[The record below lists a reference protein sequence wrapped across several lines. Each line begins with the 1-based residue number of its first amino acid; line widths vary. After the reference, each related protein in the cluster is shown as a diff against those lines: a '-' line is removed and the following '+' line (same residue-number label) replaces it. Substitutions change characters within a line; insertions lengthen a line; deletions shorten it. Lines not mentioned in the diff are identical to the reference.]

1 MNPVNTETWKVKS
14 QELAKTTPSSCSTSS
29 PLRLH
34 IPKLMPMIPFGTPK
48 VTNAS
53 VSDGCFCNDKACK
66 PSISKSI
73 GTQNYVTVPIYDNND
88 FICSIFYQGARIK
101 VDFFNG
107 SVDEI
112 YATNRI
118 DESVCP

>member
-1 MNPVNTETWKVKS
+1 MNPVNTEKWEVKS
-14 QELAKTTPSSCSTSS
+14 QELARTSPPQCSTSS

-34 IPKLMPMIPFGTPK
+34 IPKLMPLIGFGAPK
-48 VTNAS
+48 VSTAS

-66 PSISKSI
+66 PSVASTI
-73 GTQNYVTVPIYDNND
+73 GTQNYVTVPIYDNNE
-88 FICSIFYQGARIK
+88 FQCPIFYQGARVK

-118 DESVCP
+118 DESVCV

>member
-1 MNPVNTETWKVKS
+1 MNPINTEKWEVKS
-14 QELAKTTPSSCSTSS
+14 QELAKTSPAVCSTSS
-29 PLRLH
+29 PLRLY
-34 IPKLMPMIPFGTPK
+34 IPKLMPLIGFGVPK
-48 VTNAS
+48 TVTTS
-53 VSDGCFCNDKACK
+53 VSDSCFCNDKACK
-66 PSISKSI
+66 PSISKNIS
-73 GTQNYVTVPIYDNND
+73 TQNYVTVPIYDNNE
-88 FICSIFYQGARIK
+88 FVCSLFYQGARIK

>member
-1 MNPVNTETWKVKS
+1 MNPINTEKWKVKS
-14 QELAKTTPSSCSTSS
+14 QELAKTAPPVCSTSS
-29 PLRLH
+29 PLRLY
-34 IPKLMPMIPFGTPK
+34 IPKIMPMIGFGAPRI
-48 VTNAS
+48 TNS
-53 VSDGCFCNDKACK
+53 YVSDSCFCNDKACK
-66 PSISKSI
+66 PSISSNI
-73 GTQNYVTVPIYDNND
+73 STQNYVTVPIYDNNE
-88 FICSIFYQGARIK
+88 FVCSLFYQGAKIK

>member
-1 MNPVNTETWKVKS
+1 MNPVNTEKWEVKY
-14 QELAKTTPSSCSTSS
+14 QELAWTAPPSCSTSS
-29 PLRLH
+29 PLLLY
-34 IPKLMPMIPFGTPK
+34 IPKLMPMIGFGAPKITPRGL
-48 VTNAS
+48 
-53 VSDGCFCNDKACK
+53 SDGCYCNAEECK
-66 PSISKSI
+66 PSVSKTISV
-73 GTQNYVTVPIYDNND
+73 QNYCTVPIYDNNE